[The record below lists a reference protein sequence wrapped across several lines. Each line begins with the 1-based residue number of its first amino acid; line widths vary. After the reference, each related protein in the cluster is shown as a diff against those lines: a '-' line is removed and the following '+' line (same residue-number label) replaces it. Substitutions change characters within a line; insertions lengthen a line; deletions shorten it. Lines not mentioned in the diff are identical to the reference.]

1 MLGVRLDTVKN
12 WSIGRRNPPEA
23 VLHDLAALAARIDG
37 EAKAAKTLAVAADD
51 TQARDMG
58 WPCVGAQH
66 AYAGRVIAR
75 KLIAQ

>member
-23 VLHDLAALAARIDG
+23 VLHDLAELAARIET
-37 EAKAAKTLAVAADD
+37 EAKKDKAITVALDDEQALA
-51 TQARDMG
+51 MG
-58 WPCVGAQH
+58 WPCLGAQH

-75 KLIAQ
+75 KLIR

>member
-23 VLHDLAALAARIDG
+23 VLHDLAALAAKI
-37 EAKAAKTLAVAADD
+37 ELESKQAKALTVAVDDEQAKT
-51 TQARDMG
+51 MG

-75 KLIAQ
+75 KLIRQ